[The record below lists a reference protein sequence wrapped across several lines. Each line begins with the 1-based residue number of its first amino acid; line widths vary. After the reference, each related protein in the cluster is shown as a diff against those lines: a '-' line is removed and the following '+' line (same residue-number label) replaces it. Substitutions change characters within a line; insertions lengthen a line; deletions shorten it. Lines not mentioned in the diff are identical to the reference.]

1 MALPMITATGTM
13 VADPELR
20 FTPQGKAVAGF
31 RIACNSRR
39 YNKDTGQWEDG
50 DATFLSC
57 NLWGKPG
64 ENLAQSAS
72 KGTLVTV
79 VGKLRQRTY
88 ETNEGEKR
96 TVFEVDV
103 DEVGVSVRYATA
115 DLKKNQRSGG
125 GQGAAGP
132 SSDPWTGGSPTGGF
146 GQPQDDG
153 EPPF

>member
-1 MALPMITATGTM
+1 MAQGDTPITVVGNL

-20 FTPQGKAVAGF
+20 FTPTGLAVANF
-31 RIACNSRR
+31 RIASTPRV
-39 YNKDTGQWEDG
+39 YNRESGQWEDG

-64 ENLAQSAS
+64 ENLAQSAR

-88 ETNEGEKR
+88 ETNDGEKR
-96 TVFEVDV
+96 TVFDVDV
-103 DEVGVSVRYATA
+103 EEAAVNVKFGPV
-115 DLKKNQRSGG
+115 
-125 GQGAAGP
+125 GAAGAP
-132 SSDPWTGGSPTGGF
+132 SGGAQQDPWNSAPERGGF
-146 GQPQDDG
+146 ASQDS

>member
-1 MALPMITATGTM
+1 MALPIITATGTM

-96 TVFEVDV
+96 TVFDVDV
-103 DEVGVSVRYATA
+103 EEAAVNVKFGTVGS
-115 DLKKNQRSGG
+115 
-125 GQGAAGP
+125 
-132 SSDPWTGGSPTGGF
+132 TGGSAAPQQDPWNSAPDRGGF
-146 GQPQDDG
+146 GQNDD
-153 EPPF
+153 EAPF

>member
-1 MALPMITATGTM
+1 MALPMIAATGTM

-39 YNKDTGQWEDG
+39 YNKGTGEWEDG

-64 ENLAQSAS
+64 ENLSQSAH

-96 TVFEVDV
+96 TVFDVDV
-103 DEVGVSVRYATA
+103 EEAAVNVKFGPV
-115 DLKKNQRSGG
+115 
-125 GQGAAGP
+125 GAANA
-132 SSDPWTGGSPTGGF
+132 SSGEAAQQDPWNSAPDRGGF
-146 GQPQDDG
+146 GQNDD
-153 EPPF
+153 EAPF

>member
-64 ENLAQSAS
+64 ENLAQSAN

-88 ETNEGEKR
+88 ETNDGEKR
-96 TVFEVDV
+96 TVFDVDV
-103 DEVGVSVRYATA
+103 EEAAVNVKFGAVA
-115 DLKKNQRSGG
+115 
-125 GQGAAGP
+125 AAGA
-132 SSDPWTGGSPTGGF
+132 SSGASQQDPWNSAPDRGGF
-146 GQPQDDG
+146 GQNDD
-153 EPPF
+153 EAPF